1 MEKYSDKLLLL
12 ILDDLSNSYGFDKF
26 LSSSLGSQFLSIL
39 LGDEVFSNDEVMS
52 YCLQMGVVNL

>member
-1 MEKYSDKLLLL
+1 MEKYSEKLLLL
-12 ILDDLSNSYGFDKF
+12 ILDNLSNSYGFDKF
-26 LSSSLGSQFLSIL
+26 LSSSLGSKFLSIL